1 MESDPKK
8 RPVAQRIIDMLDK
21 TAGDDETGSSSLV
34 ELEVRLSLLEERS
47 DRERAG
53 GLRLTDIDGRPDT
66 EDIDEHSLSDY
77 YQQRE
82 ENADDWSSWEEQNT
96 ERKVKRKGKSI
107 FSSSCGVLDKLKNW
121 NIFRKNARKNFARN
135 VGQVPQIRIF
145 TMRELKKIT
154 RNYSEMLRQG
164 SFGIVYRGTLHN
176 TMVAV
181 KYFKEHYTSEQFI
194 NAVWIQEQMNH
205 KNILNLVGYCLQ
217 GDVQISVHEYDANG
231 SLDDILQRNENEMF
245 PLDLRLDIAI
255 GAAEGLRY
263 MHSRRMRHGDV
274 KPSNILFDEN
284 FIPKISEFD
293 LSQQIIGDRS
303 DAATVFG
310 TRGYI
315 CPVYKETCWL
325 TLKGDVYGFGAVL
338 LELITGKKIT
348 YRDYDNKIGC
358 LVTDYNICYI
368 NDNTGQAL
376 FDEEIAAAE
385 NMFVLEEIGKLAMNC
400 LRDDLEELRP
410 SMMEVTNRL
419 VMLRREL

>member
-205 KNILNLVGYCLQ
+205 KNILNLVGY
-217 GDVQISVHEYDANG
+217 
-231 SLDDILQRNENEMF
+231 
-245 PLDLRLDIAI
+245 
-255 GAAEGLRY
+255 
-263 MHSRRMRHGDV
+263 
-274 KPSNILFDEN
+274 
-284 FIPKISEFD
+284 
-293 LSQQIIGDRS
+293 
-303 DAATVFG
+303 
-310 TRGYI
+310 
-315 CPVYKETCWL
+315 
-325 TLKGDVYGFGAVL
+325 
-338 LELITGKKIT
+338 
-348 YRDYDNKIGC
+348 
-358 LVTDYNICYI
+358 
-368 NDNTGQAL
+368 
-376 FDEEIAAAE
+376 
-385 NMFVLEEIGKLAMNC
+385 
-400 LRDDLEELRP
+400 
-410 SMMEVTNRL
+410 
-419 VMLRREL
+419 